1 MITGLTDAGIL
12 HAVESLPGT
21 NTNNFTGLDMSK
33 RKHRYQSIEE
43 RSWGSLEAH
52 DKAQREQNVKA
63 WKKNS
68 ESLPGNA
75 FADDVPDD
83 LDRDGYISKSVTH
96 VASKSVLEE

>member
-1 MITGLTDAGIL
+1 MPKTK
-12 HAVESLPGT
+12 
-21 NTNNFTGLDMSK
+21 N
-33 RKHRYQSIEE
+33 RYQNIDE

-52 DKAQREQNVKA
+52 DKAQRDLNVKG

-68 ESLPGNA
+68 EMLPDNA

-83 LDRDGYISKSVTH
+83 LDRDGYIPRNATH

>member
-1 MITGLTDAGIL
+1 MITGLTAADIL
-12 HAVESLPGT
+12 PAAESLPGT
-21 NTNNFTGLDMSK
+21 NTNNFTGLDMSGK
-33 RKHRYQSIEE
+33 KHRYQSIDE

-52 DKAQREQNVKA
+52 DKAQREQDVKA

-68 ESLPGNA
+68 ENLPENA
-75 FADDVPDD
+75 FSDDVPDD

>member
-1 MITGLTDAGIL
+1 MPKTK
-12 HAVESLPGT
+12 
-21 NTNNFTGLDMSK
+21 N
-33 RKHRYQSIEE
+33 RYQNIDE

-52 DKAQREQNVKA
+52 DKAQRDLNVKG

-68 ESLPGNA
+68 EMLPDNA

-83 LDRDGYISKSVTH
+83 LDRDGYIPRNVTH

>member
-1 MITGLTDAGIL
+1 MPKTK
-12 HAVESLPGT
+12 
-21 NTNNFTGLDMSK
+21 N
-33 RKHRYQSIEE
+33 RYQNIDE

-52 DKAQREQNVKA
+52 DKAQRDLNVKG

-68 ESLPGNA
+68 EMLPDNA

-83 LDRDGYISKSVTH
+83 LDRDGYIPRNTTH

>member
-1 MITGLTDAGIL
+1 MPKTK
-12 HAVESLPGT
+12 
-21 NTNNFTGLDMSK
+21 N
-33 RKHRYQSIEE
+33 RYQNIDE

-52 DKAQREQNVKA
+52 DKAQRELNIKS

-68 ESLPGNA
+68 ETLADDA

-96 VASKSVLEE
+96 VPSKSVLEE

>member
-1 MITGLTDAGIL
+1 MRISCLRRRAGREVTRTIL
-12 HAVESLPGT
+12 RVC
-21 NTNNFTGLDMSK
+21 DMPK
-33 RKHRYQSIEE
+33 TKNRYQNIDE

-52 DKAQREQNVKA
+52 DKAQRDLNVKG

-68 ESLPGNA
+68 EMLPDNA

-83 LDRDGYISKSVTH
+83 LDRDGYIPRSVTH